1 MMKKPNSTTNA
12 AATMNNNIY
21 SKTPAAIDMAD
32 TTTTTT
38 KAKYP
43 NQNLTRSRSIL
54 LHENA
59 KSPPCITVG
68 LRPQLEV
75 FESSNPLEFKV
86 IYLGEPLPLISWR
99 KDNVPLSETM
109 IKSKLNCST
118 LYLASVNAE
127 SDAGLYSCTVENS
140 EGKVETRCKLSIVSK
155 SVAVAGASATNTTMI
170 KTGANSDSLG
180 SSCTMKPSP
189 PIIIDHLKCVRAF
202 DGGEIELCC
211 KIVCP
216 PSSFDVVW
224 IHNGKEIKPSKDF
237 QYHHVD
243 SRYTLKIPELFPE
256 DSGVY
261 TCEAFND
268 YGETFTTCSLYVTCP
283 GKQTSNI
290 TDPPVTAFKTFPKSI
305 SVARGGPVV
314 VQAELHPGCDRQVN
328 WIKDGSV
335 IDQSTVNDQNK
346 VQFSIVEAGVRD
358 TGIYELH
365 ATPIKNEMTAD
376 GATAAAAAATSND
389 GNEVRKE
396 LTSVA
401 AFAIIVL

>member
-1 MMKKPNSTTNA
+1 MSNSTTNSKQH
-12 AATMNNNIY
+12 ATIDTSMENN
-21 SKTPAAIDMAD
+21 A
-32 TTTTTT
+32 T

-43 NQNLTRSRSIL
+43 NPSLTRSRSIL
-54 LHENA
+54 LKENS

-75 FESSNPLEFKV
+75 FESANPLEFKV
-86 IYLGEPLPLISWR
+86 IFLGEPLPLISWK
-99 KDNVPLSETM
+99 KDNVPLSETT

-140 EGKVETRCKLSIVSK
+140 EGKVETRCQLTILSKPNK
-155 SVAVAGASATNTTMI
+155 SQQVPTSSTLTMKAAVDSATS
-170 KTGANSDSLG
+170 SDSLG
-180 SSCTMKPSP
+180 SNLKPSP
-189 PIIIDHLKCVRAF
+189 PIILDHLKCIRSV
-202 DGGEIELCC
+202 DGVEIELSC

-243 SRYTLKIPELFPE
+243 SRYALKIPELFPE

-268 YGETFTTCSLYVTCP
+268 YGETFTTCSLYVACP
-283 GKQTSNI
+283 GKQSNI
-290 TDPPVTAFKTFPKSI
+290 VDPATAFKTFPKSI

-314 VQAELHPGCDRQVN
+314 VQAELSAGCDRQVS
-328 WIKDGSV
+328 WTKDGCV
-335 IDQSTVNDQNK
+335 IDQTTVNDQNK

-358 TGIYELH
+358 TGLYELH
-365 ATPIKNEMTAD
+365 ATMNKNENDAD
-376 GATAAAAAATSND
+376 PTHVGSNEEAPPSKD
-389 GNEVRKE
+389 AG
-396 LTSVA
+396 LIAVA

>member
-1 MMKKPNSTTNA
+1 MMMKNKPNSTI
-12 AATMNNNIY
+12 NNIN
-21 SKTPAAIDMAD
+21 SKTPAISAIDNMVD
-32 TTTTTT
+32 NTTTTMKT

-86 IYLGEPLPLISWR
+86 IYLGEPLPLISWK
-99 KDNVPLSETM
+99 KDNIPLSENM

-127 SDAGLYSCTVENS
+127 SDTGLYSCTVENS
-140 EGKVETRCKLSIVSK
+140 EGKVETRCKLSILSK
-155 SVAVAGASATNTTMI
+155 SETNNTKTKLAVSSDSA
-170 KTGANSDSLG
+170 SLG
-180 SSCTMKPSP
+180 SASTGMKPSP
-189 PIIIDHLKCVRAF
+189 PIIIDHLKCVRAL
-202 DGGEIELCC
+202 DGGEIELSC

-243 SRYTLKIPELFPE
+243 SRYMLKIPELFPE

-283 GKQTSNI
+283 GKETP
-290 TDPPVTAFKTFPKSI
+290 DPAVTAFKTFPKSI

-314 VQAELHPGCDRQVN
+314 VQAELNPGCDRQVT

-365 ATPIKNEMTAD
+365 ATPIKNEITTTQD
-376 GATAAAAAATSND
+376 GATVAAAAVANDD
-389 GNEVRKE
+389 GNEVRSKG
-396 LTSVA
+396 LTEKA

>member
-1 MMKKPNSTTNA
+1 MMMKNKPNSTI
-12 AATMNNNIY
+12 NNIN
-21 SKTPAAIDMAD
+21 SKTPAKISSNDNMSD
-32 TTTTTT
+32 NSTTTTKT

-86 IYLGEPLPLISWR
+86 IYLGEPLPLISWK
-99 KDNVPLSETM
+99 KDNIPLSENM

-127 SDAGLYSCTVENS
+127 SDTGLYSCTVENS
-140 EGKVETRCKLSIVSK
+140 EGKVETRCKLSILSK
-155 SVAVAGASATNTTMI
+155 SETNTM
-170 KTGANSDSLG
+170 KTNTVSSDSSLG
-180 SSCTMKPSP
+180 SANTGMKPSP
-189 PIIIDHLKCVRAF
+189 PIIIDHLKCVRAL
-202 DGGEIELCC
+202 DGGEIELSC

-256 DSGVY
+256 DSGIY

-283 GKQTSNI
+283 GKPETPAA
-290 TDPPVTAFKTFPKSI
+290 DPAVTAFKTFPKSI

-314 VQAELHPGCDRQVN
+314 VQAELNPGCDRQVN

-365 ATPIKNEMTAD
+365 ATPINTTLD
-376 GATAAAAAATSND
+376 GAAVAEKDD
-389 GNEVRKE
+389 GNEVRSKG
-396 LTSVA
+396 LTEKA